1 MSCEGYFLLNF
12 LTGSLLNVLQTIS
25 WWYMCSEHGQIT
37 ERCNPVGCDEPI
49 QWLTSTGGEGTDLPD
64 FLPFQLSTS
73 ATYPLSALALVRPY
87 PAWKVQ
93 VWRPLKPSSCNL
105 TTWVFVETSVIKKK
119 NWKSVRC
126 QKEFR
131 TALRPRFVLQGVL
144 EKAELRR
151 YGASLMC
158 RVGPAAVIWLQNSQD
173 KGCTCNELW

>member
-49 QWLTSTGGEGTDLPD
+49 QWLTSTGGGGTDLPD

-87 PAWKVQ
+87 SAWKVQ

-119 NWKSVRC
+119 KLKVCEVPEGIQNCAEAQVCAAGSVREGRVEKVWG
-126 QKEFR
+126 Q
-131 TALRPRFVLQGVL
+131 LDVQGWACSSHL
-144 EKAELRR
+144 TSK
-151 YGASLMC
+151 
-158 RVGPAAVIWLQNSQD
+158 
-173 KGCTCNELW
+173 